1 MKKNIIQGQF
11 TAKDAV
17 ELITQMIHVK
27 IKFHEDKINQT
38 QNEEDVKMREKR
50 IKELQKDL
58 FEIRENMA
66 KQEGLIDLKMELE
79 M

>member
-11 TAKDAV
+11 AAKDAV
-17 ELITQMIHVK
+17 DLLTQIIYVK
-27 IKFHEDKINQT
+27 IKFHEDNINQT
-38 QNEEDVKMREKR
+38 QNVEDVKMREKR

-58 FEIRENMA
+58 FEIRAYIA
-66 KQEGLIDLKMELE
+66 KKEGLIDLKMELE